1 MLSIKYIPYV
11 RKSSPSCNYEM
22 GKTCFI
28 GYGNAFNMG
37 QAFFLSFA
45 P

>member
-11 RKSSPSCNYEM
+11 RKSSPPRNCEM
-22 GKTCFI
+22 GKTCFM
-28 GYGNAFNMG
+28 GYVNAINMR

>member
-11 RKSSPSCNYEM
+11 RKSSPSRSCEM
-22 GKTCFI
+22 GKTCFM

-45 P
+45 L

>member
-11 RKSSPSCNYEM
+11 HKSSPSCNYEM

-28 GYGNAFNMG
+28 GYGRYQYEA
-37 QAFFLSFA
+37 SVFA
-45 P
+45 